1 MGQRSS
7 REARDKP
14 SFNGVRMTQALGTRL
29 GLTESKASIILEE
42 SASDLMKS
50 KDPEIRAAVSL
61 SSRVDKDENGNREA
75 Y

>member
-1 MGQRSS
+1 
-7 REARDKP
+7 
-14 SFNGVRMTQALGTRL
+14 MTQALGTRL

-61 SSRVDKDENGNREA
+61 SSRFVCRVLYLCCESA
-75 Y
+75 FL

>member
-1 MGQRSS
+1 
-7 REARDKP
+7 
-14 SFNGVRMTQALGTRL
+14 MTQALGTRL

-61 SSRVDKDENGNREA
+61 SSRSVCRVLYLCCESA
-75 Y
+75 FL